1 MTAPSESEICKVF
14 SLLEPLHQPT
24 MLEQLG
30 KEGYTPFQL
39 LIATLLSSRTRDT
52 TTIPLAKRLFAQ
64 YKTPQ
69 DFVKVNLKKLEKELY
84 GIGFYKVKA
93 KHVKELSKIVAE
105 KYGGN
110 SRNGGKIPD
119 TFQELTSLPGV
130 GRKTAN
136 CILSY
141 AFRQP
146 AIAVDVHVHRIANR
160 LGWVKT
166 KTPEETEEALKK
178 IIPEELWRKVNSL
191 FVSHGQTIC
200 FPRNPDCK
208 GCPVNKYC
216 EYGKEV
222 LKNLS

>member
-1 MTAPSESEICKVF
+1 MVSGTEIRKVF
-14 SLLEPLHQPT
+14 AFLRPHHFPT

-30 KEGYTPFQL
+30 KEKHTSFQL
-39 LIATLLSSRTRDT
+39 LIATLLSSRTRDS
-52 TTIPLAKRLFAQ
+52 TTIPIVKRLLAR
-64 YKTPQ
+64 YTVPQ
-69 DFVKVNLKKLEKELY
+69 DFVEAPIQQLEKALY
-84 GIGFYKVKA
+84 SVGFYRVKA
-93 KHVKELSKIVAE
+93 RQVKELSKIILE
-105 KYGGN
+105 KYKGAVPN
-110 SRNGGKIPD
+110 
-119 TFQELTSLPGV
+119 TFEQLTSLPGV

-146 AIAVDVHVHRIANR
+146 AIATDTHVHRIANR

-191 FVSHGQTIC
+191 FVGHGQTIC

-216 EYGKEV
+216 EYGRKE
-222 LKNLS
+222 LKNIS